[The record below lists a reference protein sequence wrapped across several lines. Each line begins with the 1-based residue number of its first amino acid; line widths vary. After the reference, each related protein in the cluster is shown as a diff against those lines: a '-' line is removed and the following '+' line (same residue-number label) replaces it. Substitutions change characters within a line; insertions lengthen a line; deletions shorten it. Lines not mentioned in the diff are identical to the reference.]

1 MEEIAMQEFLPEVTL
16 LQTEP
21 AVPVRKQLVEFLEA
35 AVQHARPSLAALT
48 SVLSTLARLLDDS
61 APAVVKRAI
70 SACSVAF
77 RRAHIRLAPAAHG
90 ITGQCTLS
98 CKLFINLFVFIQG
111 QSIKCCVHWDGI
123 LAGPGTRRRWH

>member
-1 MEEIAMQEFLPEVTL
+1 MMQGYTMQEFLPEVTL

-21 AVPVRKQLVEFLEA
+21 AVPVRKQLVEFMEA

-48 SVLSTLARLLDDS
+48 SVLSFLANLLDDS

-77 RRAHIRLAPAAHG
+77 RRAHIRLVTMALPVMAP
-90 ITGQCTLS
+90 
-98 CKLFINLFVFIQG
+98 
-111 QSIKCCVHWDGI
+111 
-123 LAGPGTRRRWH
+123 